1 MWVWP
6 LLREDVPSVR
16 YFFKQRVGLLC
27 YAFACLSS
35 MYNPVSHHHSVA
47 LTCRPTELHGRSTTV
62 TELSRLRAPSA
73 YFWTDPPKVLR
84 GQKAHNRGPEPHVM
98 TLDLPG
104 RPESRITLVRLKDL
118 YPAHLRES
126 LFANLS
132 SHQIYGPTKHVL
144 DGILIL
150 SHGTIALVNPVD
162 NSSSSVE

>member
-1 MWVWP
+1 MVAALQLLNFHDCEPHP
-6 LLREDVPSVR
+6 LTS
-16 YFFKQRVGLLC
+16 
-27 YAFACLSS
+27 
-35 MYNPVSHHHSVA
+35 
-47 LTCRPTELHGRSTTV
+47 RPIHQ
-62 TELSRLRAPSA
+62 
-73 YFWTDPPKVLR
+73 KILR

-98 TLDLPG
+98 TLDFPG